1 MRYFPLFLDLAGKP
15 VLLVGGGAVAARK
28 FGLLGEAGAQVTVVS
43 PTLGKELE
51 AARASGRFT
60 HVPRGFD
67 AADVDGRW
75 LVVAATNDRAVNA
88 AVAAAANASRIPCNV
103 VDDRELSSFIM
114 PAIIDRSPVQIAV
127 STGGTSPV
135 LARLIRE
142 RLETLLDGSLGTLA
156 AFADRWR
163 DRIRR
168 KFSDLGAR
176 RRFLSWMLTGP
187 VAASLRAG
195 RIERAEEL
203 TARALEGESAAP
215 PGHVVLVG
223 AGPGNAGLM
232 TLHGLRALQE
242 ADVIVHDRL
251 VSPEVLDLARRDAAR
266 FDVGKFVGGGGATQE
281 EINGLLVE
289 HARRGEYVVRL
300 KGGDPFVFGRGGEE
314 IDHLRVHGVS
324 FEVIPGIT
332 AAIAAGAYA
341 GVPLT
346 DRRHAQA
353 VRFLTG
359 NSDEQLAQFNYSDLA
374 AGRETL
380 AFYMSVGRLAPLRDQ
395 LLAAG
400 VAGDL
405 PVAFIENASRHQ
417 QRMVASTVEHM
428 HRDAVMQKIKA
439 PSMLIV
445 GNVARSAAELQWFG
459 RSAGAGA
466 T

>member
-1 MRYFPLFLDLAGKP
+1 
-15 VLLVGGGAVAARK
+15 LV
-28 FGLLGEAGAQVTVVS
+28 AQRRE
-43 PTLGKELE
+43 PPD
-51 AARASGRFT
+51 A
-60 HVPRGFD
+60 HV
-67 AADVDGRW
+67 
-75 LVVAATNDRAVNA
+75 
-88 AVAAAANASRIPCNV
+88 
-103 VDDRELSSFIM
+103 E
-114 PAIIDRSPVQIAV
+114 
-127 STGGTSPV
+127 
-135 LARLIRE
+135 RE
-142 RLETLLDGSLGTLA
+142 R
-156 AFADRWR
+156 FAPGGEI
-163 DRIRR
+163 RI
-168 KFSDLGAR
+168 
-176 RRFLSWMLTGP
+176 
-187 VAASLRAG
+187 VELR
-195 RIERAEEL
+195 E
-203 TARALEGESAAP
+203 
-215 PGHVVLVG
+215 
-223 AGPGNAGLM
+223 
-232 TLHGLRALQE
+232 
-242 ADVIVHDRL
+242 
-251 VSPEVLDLARRDAAR
+251 
-266 FDVGKFVGGGGATQE
+266 
-281 EINGLLVE
+281 LLVE

-445 GNVARSAAELQWFG
+445 GNVARRAAELQWFG
-459 RSAGAGA
+459 RWAGASA